1 MFKIMIVEDDSTM
14 REMIAETLEK
24 WKFNTKAAID
34 FEQIVA
40 CFISYQPEL
49 ILLDINLPVFDGFYW
64 CQKIRALSNVPI
76 IFISSRD
83 TVMDKIMSMN
93 MGGDD
98 FITKPIN
105 LDVLTA
111 KINALLRR
119 TYSYMENSLQVLEYH
134 GAILQLTEN
143 VLMYRDQSIELT
155 KNEFRMMHTFM
166 KHAGS
171 IISRDQIMRDLWEN
185 ESFVDDNTLTVN
197 MVRLRKKLDALGM
210 KEWIKTKKGQGYQ
223 LQ

>member
-1 MFKIMIVEDDSTM
+1 MIIEDDPTM
-14 REMIAETLEK
+14 REMIAEILEK
-24 WKFNTKAAID
+24 WKFDTKSLID
-34 FEQIVA
+34 FEQVIE
-40 CFISYQPEL
+40 CFVSYQPEL

-64 CQKIRALSNVPI
+64 CQKIRVLSNVPI

-83 TVMDKIMSMN
+83 TAMDKIMSMN

-98 FITKPIN
+98 FITKPID

-119 TYSYMENSLQVLEYH
+119 TYSYMENSPQVLEYH
-134 GAILQLTEN
+134 GAILQLTDN
-143 VLMYRDQSIELT
+143 VLIYSDQSIELT
-155 KNEFRMMHTFM
+155 KNEFRMMHTLM

-197 MVRLRKKLDALGM
+197 MVRLRKKLDTLGM

>member
-1 MFKIMIVEDDSTM
+1 MFKIMIIEDDPTM
-14 REMIAETLEK
+14 REMIADTLER
-24 WKFNTKAAID
+24 WKFNTQSVIA
-34 FEQIVA
+34 FEQVVE

-83 TVMDKIMSMN
+83 TAMDKIMSMN

-98 FITKPIN
+98 FVTKPID

-119 TYSYMENSLQVLEYH
+119 TYSYMESGPQVLEYH
-134 GAILQLTEN
+134 GVILQFTEN
-143 VLMYRDQSIELT
+143 VVMYHDQSIELT
-155 KNEFRMMHTFM
+155 KNEFRMMHTLM

-171 IISRDQIMRDLWEN
+171 IVSRDQIMRDLWED

-197 MVRLRKKLDALGM
+197 MVRLRKKLDALGL
-210 KEWIKTKKGQGYQ
+210 KDRIKTKKGQGYQ
-223 LQ
+223 MQ

>member
-1 MFKIMIVEDDSTM
+1 
-14 REMIAETLEK
+14 
-24 WKFNTKAAID
+24 
-34 FEQIVA
+34 
-40 CFISYQPEL
+40 
-49 ILLDINLPVFDGFYW
+49 
-64 CQKIRALSNVPI
+64 VPI

-83 TVMDKIMSMN
+83 TAMDKIMSMN

-98 FITKPIN
+98 FITKPID

-119 TYSYMENSLQVLEYH
+119 TYSYMENSPQVLEYH
-134 GAILQLTEN
+134 GAILQLTDN
-143 VLMYRDQSIELT
+143 VLIYRDQSIELT
-155 KNEFRMMHTFM
+155 KNEFRMMHTLM

-197 MVRLRKKLDALGM
+197 MVRLRKKLDTLGM

>member
-1 MFKIMIVEDDSTM
+1 MIIEDDPTM
-14 REMIAETLEK
+14 REMIAEILEK
-24 WKFNTKAAID
+24 WKFDTKSVIE
-34 FEQIVA
+34 FEQVME
-40 CFISYQPEL
+40 CVISYQPEL

-83 TVMDKIMSMN
+83 TAMDKIMSMN

-98 FITKPIN
+98 FISKPID

-119 TYSYMENSLQVLEYH
+119 TYSYMENSPQVLEYH
-134 GAILQLTEN
+134 GAILQLTDN
-143 VLMYRDQSIELT
+143 ALIYRDQSIELT
-155 KNEFRMMHTFM
+155 KNEFRMMHTLM

-197 MVRLRKKLDALGM
+197 MVRLRKKLDTLGM